1 MKKYSVSIIDK
12 NSNELIE
19 QLEELSNT
27 KSYLLKK
34 YKLKYMFT
42 NQGCRI
48 KVNKLFKK
56 PGKQMNIFDI
66 IKD

>member
-12 NSNELIE
+12 NSNELIDK
-19 QLEELSNT
+19 LEELSNT

-42 NQGCRI
+42 NQGCTI
-48 KVNKLFKK
+48 NVNQLFKK
-56 PGKQMNIFDI
+56 TGKQMNIFDI